1 MAENIGRPDENTFG
15 NQSFSDN
22 SNNNLKA
29 SRDNSNDAWGNNQAK
44 KIADQKSAQDI
55 ARNAEE
61 SAVENS
67 NNSQDARLA
76 ESSPEQ
82 VSEDG
87 SFYKKNDKKS
97 KKAKIDRAKKF
108 APLGA
113 ILGILIAMMATFSG
127 ATSLSSFALVAN
139 GLEQFN
145 VLRDSM
151 NTRSSY
157 LMPRMIRGG

>member
-87 SFYKKNDKKS
+87 SF
-97 KKAKIDRAKKF
+97 
-108 APLGA
+108 
-113 ILGILIAMMATFSG
+113 
-127 ATSLSSFALVAN
+127 
-139 GLEQFN
+139 
-145 VLRDSM
+145 
-151 NTRSSY
+151 
-157 LMPRMIRGG
+157 